1 MASIQD
7 TDKIQSALYRIAELA
22 GAAQDMKEFYAAVHA
37 IVGELMYAE
46 NFFITLY
53 DEERQLVNWPYY
65 RDVMDVDLPDP
76 NKWDAIGTGDARGV
90 NEWMLRTGK
99 PQLVTYERFTEL
111 LEQKEVELRGVV
123 TGEAT
128 WVGVPLHAEGK
139 AVGALVV
146 QSYTAKHQ
154 YTEQDRDLLAFVGQH
169 VGAALSR

>member
-1 MASIQD
+1 
-7 TDKIQSALYRIAELA
+7 
-22 GAAQDMKEFYAAVHA
+22 
-37 IVGELMYAE
+37 MYAE

-76 NKWDAIGTGDARGV
+76 NKWDAIGTGEARGV
-90 NEWMLRTGK
+90 TAWMLRTGR

-146 QSYTAKHQ
+146 QSIRPNTSTPSR
-154 YTEQDRDLLAFVGQH
+154 TETC
-169 VGAALSR
+169 SRSWASTSGRPSPARGRSRRPGSATPSSR